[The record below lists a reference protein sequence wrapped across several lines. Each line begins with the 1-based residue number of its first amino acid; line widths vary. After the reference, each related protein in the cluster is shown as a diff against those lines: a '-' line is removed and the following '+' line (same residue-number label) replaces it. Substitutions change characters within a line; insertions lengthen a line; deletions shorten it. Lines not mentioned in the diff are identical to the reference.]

1 MDLRRFTGSL
11 SLKARFAL
19 AAGAL
24 VVLVAV
30 VLTSA
35 AVMIAQRGIDD
46 VMRERESTLIGQIA
60 GDLDR
65 KILLRQQALL
75 RLASDLAADTQD
87 PAAFQARLDRYH
99 TLDGLFTNLSM
110 VDARG
115 DQIANLNNPEA
126 RGRVNL
132 SHREH
137 FIETMRTGA
146 PVISRPL
153 LGKVT
158 PVPLVA
164 MTAPIRAADGRIAY
178 LLIGI
183 IDLSR
188 DGFLKDLAQGRAGQG
203 SSYYLMS
210 RDGTF
215 VAHPDEHR
223 LLQQID
229 ESAGDSPALRSAL
242 AGDALTARARGPAG
256 REELVSSRRLA
267 ATGWIVAA
275 AYPTAAAAAFADQ
288 VRLNAAILALVLVA
302 VIAPVVWLVI
312 DHQLLPLTRLG
323 ERMRAPEWQPA
334 AGYAADE
341 LGELSRSFDQLMA
354 ERQRAE
360 QAVADSERHLR
371 LVANNVPAL
380 VAYVDKERRFV
391 FGNVRYE
398 SIFGVPAKQ
407 LRGMPVRAVVGEAI
421 WAASER
427 YVEAALRGE
436 SVRFERPTIRAGRQE
451 WDRVTYNPDFDEH
464 GQVRGYFAL
473 VDDIS
478 ELKAAQQVLADSEK
492 RVRTITDNLPA
503 LISYIDSDYRY
514 RFCNGVYTGVTG
526 RQLDQVLGCT
536 VEEVFGAPLMQAV
549 RGHMAAALRGQR
561 VSFELV
567 PPSELGSRILQY
579 DYIPDVGADGA
590 VLGFYSMVHD
600 ITHHKTT
607 EMALMTQQ
615 RLLRSVADNL
625 PALVNSIDTDG
636 RIRFANR
643 QHEAWV
649 GRPLAQIEGA
659 HITELLSA
667 EELSAHQHFFDKAM
681 QGERSRWGFR
691 RTLGS
696 EERHYQADY
705 IPQTEGGKAVGVTC
719 LVNDVTD
726 TKLVEQQLSALAR
739 FDALTGL
746 PNRTHLVERI
756 SRAIA
761 RSGRSG
767 GRIGLMY
774 LDLDKFKSINDSF
787 GHGGGDLVLMEFGRR
802 LSACVRQSDTVGRL
816 AGDEFVILLEGLQSE
831 SECQLVA
838 AKIIRAM
845 ERPFVIDGVAR
856 IVTTSVGVATCASNA
871 AASVDSLLKH
881 ADEALY
887 RAKDK
892 GRNRY
897 AMTAVT

>member
-1 MDLRRFTGSL
+1 MDIRRFSGSL

-24 VVLVAV
+24 VLLVAA

-46 VMRERESTLIGQIA
+46 VIRARESALITQLA
-60 GDLDR
+60 GELDR

-75 RLASDLAADTQD
+75 RLASDLSQGTQNAAD
-87 PAAFQARLDRYH
+87 FQGRLEQYH
-99 TLDGLFTNLSM
+99 ALDGLFSNMSL

-115 DQIANLNNPEA
+115 DLVANLDNPEA
-126 RGRVNL
+126 RGKVNL
-132 SHREH
+132 SHRAH
-137 FIETMRTGA
+137 FIDTMRTGA
-146 PVISRPL
+146 PVISRPVR
-153 LGKVT
+153 GKVT
-158 PVPLVA
+158 PAPLVA

-178 LLIGI
+178 LLIGL
-183 IDLSR
+183 IDLGR
-188 DGFLKDLAQGRAGQG
+188 DGFLHDLAQGYTGKG

-210 RDGTF
+210 GEGVF
-215 VAHPDEHR
+215 IAHPDDGR
-223 LLQQID
+223 LLQQVD
-229 ESAGDSPALRSAL
+229 EARGDNPALRGAL
-242 AGDALTARARGPAG
+242 SGDALTVRGRGAGG
-256 REELVSSRRLA
+256 REELVSSHRLES
-267 ATGWIVAA
+267 TGWIVAA
-275 AYPTAAAAAFADQ
+275 AYPTAVAAAFADK
-288 VRLNAAILALVLVA
+288 VRLNAAILALVLVV

-323 ERMRAPEWQPA
+323 ERMRAPVWQPA
-334 AGYAADE
+334 ASYGADE
-341 LGELSRSFDQLMA
+341 LGELSHSFDQLMA

-360 QAVADSERHLR
+360 QAVTDSERHLR

-380 VAYVDKERRFV
+380 VAYVDKNRRFV

-398 SIFGVPAKQ
+398 QIFGVPANQ

-421 WAASER
+421 YAASEQ

-436 SVRFERPTIRAGRQE
+436 TVRFERPTIRAGRQE
-451 WDRVTYNPDFDEH
+451 WDRVAYNPDFDEH

-473 VDDIS
+473 VD
-478 ELKAAQQVLADSEK
+478 
-492 RVRTITDNLPA
+492 
-503 LISYIDSDYRY
+503 
-514 RFCNGVYTGVTG
+514 
-526 RQLDQVLGCT
+526 
-536 VEEVFGAPLMQAV
+536 
-549 RGHMAAALRGQR
+549 
-561 VSFELV
+561 
-567 PPSELGSRILQY
+567 
-579 DYIPDVGADGA
+579 
-590 VLGFYSMVHD
+590 D

-625 PALVNSIDTDG
+625 PALVNSIDTGG

-659 HITELLSA
+659 QIESLLSA
-667 EELSAHQHFFDKAM
+667 EELAAHQHYFDKAM
-681 QGERSRWGFR
+681 QGERSRWGFQ
-691 RTLGS
+691 RTLRG
-696 EERHYQADY
+696 EERHFQADY
-705 IPQTEGGKAVGVTC
+705 IPQTEGDKAVGVTC
-719 LVNDVTD
+719 LVNDVTE

-756 SRAIA
+756 GRAIA

-767 GRIGLMY
+767 SSIGLMY

-787 GHGGGDLVLMEFGRR
+787 GHGGGDLVLKEFGRR

-816 AGDEFVILLEGLQSE
+816 AGDEFVILLEGLQGE

-845 ERPFVIDGVAR
+845 ERPFDIDGVAR
-856 IVTTSVGVATCASNA
+856 IVTTSLGVATCVSGA
-871 AASVDSLLKH
+871 AASVDTLLKH
-881 ADEALY
+881 ADDALY
-887 RAKDK
+887 RAKEK

-897 AMTAVT
+897 AITAVI